1 MKKTFQIFR
10 YELGSALKRPSFV
23 FFAFGVPLIAVFGF
37 GVFTIIKRNQSPE
50 VSPEQ
55 VQEEQNLDKEGFV
68 DYLGLIDT
76 IPSDLPQ
83 NILVSYQSE
92 TDARAALE
100 VGEIKA
106 YYLIP
111 ENFLD
116 QGDVIY
122 VHPEANPLSG
132 GGQFWVMRWA
142 IYVNLLKN
150 DMQLASNIWNPG
162 HFNRRNLSLE
172 SSRGGSS
179 AGDCATPGYTCESNA
194 IIKLLPIGIMVIIY
208 VSIIT
213 GGGYLLR
220 LVSNEKDSRVM
231 ELLLLSA
238 SPNQLMQGKVVSYC
252 LLGFFQVLAWLGAVY
267 IILRIGGTTL
277 NIPPGFEFPISLLV
291 WGLVFYIL
299 GYGIYASIM
308 AGAGALTP
316 KLSQSTS
323 VYFIVSIPLMI
334 SYLFSLILAMS
345 PHSPL
350 AIGLSLFPLSAPIM
364 MITRLTVGG
373 VPFWQPTLAA
383 GLSLIFVI
391 IIIRTVAKMFRAQI
405 LLSGQPFTV
414 TRFIRTLAKSQ

>member
-1 MKKTFQIFR
+1 MKKTFQVFR
-10 YELGSALKRPSFV
+10 YELGSALRRPSFV
-23 FFAFGVPLIAVFGF
+23 FFAFGVPLIAVCGF

-76 IPSDLPQ
+76 IPNDLPQ

-92 TDARAALE
+92 TDARTALE
-100 VGEIKA
+100 EGEIEA

-111 ENFLD
+111 EDFLD

-122 VHPEANPLSG
+122 VHPKANPLSE

-142 IYVNLLKN
+142 IYVNLLNN
-150 DMQLASNIWNPG
+150 DIQLASNIWNPG
-162 HFNRRNLSLE
+162 HYNRRNLSLE
-172 SSRGGSS
+172 SSEGGRP
-179 AGDCATPGYTCESNA
+179 AGDCTTPGYTCDSNA
-194 IIKLLPIGIMVIIY
+194 IIKLLPMGIMVIIY

-213 GGGYLLR
+213 GGSYLLR
-220 LVSNEKDSRVM
+220 LVSSEKDSRVM

-238 SPNQLMQGKVVSYC
+238 SPNQLLQGKVVSNC

-334 SYLFSLILAMS
+334 SYLFSLILAMR
-345 PHSPL
+345 PHSLL

-373 VPFWQPTLAA
+373 VPIWQPTLAA
-383 GLSLIFVI
+383 GLSLIFVV

-405 LLSGQPFTV
+405 LLSGQPFTL